1 MTDYSSIHVLVI
13 DDEPAICSSLTAFLE
28 DYGFN
33 ASSAESAEEALDLM
47 KNNSFNVC
55 IVDMRLPGMSGEDLI
70 INARERYPDQRHIIY
85 TGSISYNLSDK
96 LQELG
101 MRPEHVFLKPV
112 RVLTLLVKCIKELA
126 AQVKQLG
133 EES

>member
-13 DDEPAICSSLTAFLE
+13 DDEPAICTSLTAFLE
-28 DYGFN
+28 DYGFA

-47 KNNSFNVC
+47 KNNAFDVC

-70 INARERYPDQRHIIY
+70 ISARERYPDQRHIIY
-85 TGSISYNLSDK
+85 TGSISYNLSEK
-96 LQELG
+96 LQALG

-126 AQVKQLG
+126 AQPQVG
-133 EES
+133 EN